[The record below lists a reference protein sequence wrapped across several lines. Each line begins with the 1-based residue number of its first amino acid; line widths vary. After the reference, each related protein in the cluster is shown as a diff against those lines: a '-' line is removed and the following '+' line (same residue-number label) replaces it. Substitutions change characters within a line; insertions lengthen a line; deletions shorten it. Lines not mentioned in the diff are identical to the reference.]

1 MGIAFGAEEAADFGG
16 LHIFLYVVVVETY
29 FNECDLNYKAVAL
42 LFDVVVS
49 YKHGQA
55 LLATDYCRVVQDPS
69 RTTVYVV

>member
-42 LFDVVVS
+42 LFDVVAS
-49 YKHGQA
+49 YKLQTR
-55 LLATDYCRVVQDPS
+55 LARIQDQGP
-69 RTTVYVV
+69 